1 MCIRDREEGI
11 SEKKEWISLFIGNRT
26 CDFLKRNECGFRDKA
41 NPSFGT
47 INILNLRSLGSVLN
61 ELLHWFRAARRG
73 TVKASVGD
81 QNVSRVRW
89 VKRGS
94 RKGFWCE
101 FFWFVYLSQPL
112 LENLKIDLHLPLSH
126 YTFSSLFHF
135 TELSNTFSRIHPRY
149 SRNWSYWSVVLF
161 SIGTCCCLGWF
172 ESRHCLYI
180 QNRRRVWVWITDDR
194 RFWIEMDGCAWSY
207 ESGNAKLNRLIRF
220 ILFRQRKLDFS

>member
-1 MCIRDREEGI
+1 M
-11 SEKKEWISLFIGNRT
+11 
-26 CDFLKRNECGFRDKA
+26 
-41 NPSFGT
+41 
-47 INILNLRSLGSVLN
+47 LN

-81 QNVSRVRW
+81 QNVSRVQW

-112 LENLKIDLHLPLSH
+112 FENFKIDLHLPLSH

-149 SRNWSYWSVVLF
+149 YRNWSYWSVVLF

-180 QNRRRVWVWITDDR
+180 QNRRRFGFGSQTIGDFGLRWMVVLEVTSRVMLSWI
-194 RFWIEMDGCAWSY
+194 GWSV
-207 ESGNAKLNRLIRF
+207 SSSFGKGSWTLV
-220 ILFRQRKLDFS
+220 S